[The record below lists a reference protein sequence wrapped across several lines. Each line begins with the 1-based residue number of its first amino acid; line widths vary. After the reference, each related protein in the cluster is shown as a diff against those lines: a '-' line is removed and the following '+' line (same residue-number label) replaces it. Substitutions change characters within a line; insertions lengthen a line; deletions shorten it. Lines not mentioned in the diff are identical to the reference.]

1 MKFPIE
7 LSADSRDLLV
17 RHFKEGTDLHEII
30 KHAARKE
37 PAGIEIYFFECE
49 PSQAETLL
57 EIPRGRWTPR

>member
-1 MKFPIE
+1 MEFPIE

-30 KHAARKE
+30 EHAARKE
-37 PAGIEIYFFECE
+37 PAGIEISFFERE

-57 EIPRGRWTPR
+57 EMARGRGTPR